1 MMPIRFSTRYYFLTA
16 FILTVLAVMASQ
28 PGLNARESM
37 PTLDE
42 EVDIAVEQPVLQPQ
56 IIYSESTDPAIRRS
70 VEVSLRRGQTLSSL
84 FVETGLSGQ
93 ESFDI
98 TESLAAVMDM
108 RRIKDGQKVKI
119 FFDLD
124 DVPSEVQL
132 PVHYDKTVTAL
143 RSNRRWESRETVIEV
158 NRIPTEASIIVA
170 SSLYQAAKDGG
181 VPLSVMMDAIDLFSF
196 DTDLQR
202 DIHAGDRVQ
211 LIYERLTDDKGRL
224 LAAGELLF
232 ARLET
237 RKGQIDAWRYE
248 RMDGQI
254 DYYEESGESVRKA
267 LLKTPVNGAYISS
280 GFGFRQHPILGYT
293 ALHRGM
299 DFAVRTGTPVM
310 AAGEGTVVVAGWH
323 DQYGNYVK
331 IRHAN
336 HYDTIYAHFS
346 SIARGIKVGMAIN
359 QGEVVGYVGST
370 GMSTGPHCHYE
381 VLYYGSPVD
390 PSELKFPP
398 RHHLEGEDFQ
408 QFDLKRTAMASV
420 YGL

>member
-1 MMPIRFSTRYYFLTA
+1 MLPIRFSTRYYFLTA

-28 PGLNARESM
+28 PGTNTREIM
-37 PTLDE
+37 PTL
-42 EVDIAVEQPVLQPQ
+42 VEDAELAAGQSDLQPQ
-56 IIYSESTDPAIRRS
+56 IIYSDSTNPAIRRS

-84 FVETGLSGQ
+84 FVESGLSGQ
-93 ESFDI
+93 ESFDVS
-98 TESLAAVMDM
+98 ESLASVMDM
-108 RRIKDGQKVKI
+108 RRIKDGQEVKI
-119 FFDLD
+119 FFDPD
-124 DVPSEVQL
+124 NVASEVQL

-143 RSNRRWESRETVIEV
+143 RMNKRWESRESVIDI
-158 NRIPTEASIIVA
+158 NRVPTQARIIVK
-170 SSLYQAAKDGG
+170 SSLYQAAKDAG
-181 VPLSVMMDAIDLFSF
+181 VPLSVMMDAIALFSF

-202 DIHAGDRVQ
+202 DIHAGDPVL
-211 LIYERLTDDKGRL
+211 LIYERIIDDKGKL

-237 RKGQIDAWRYE
+237 WKGQTDAWRYE
-248 RMDGQI
+248 GMDGQI
-254 DYYEESGESVRKA
+254 DYYEENGESVRKA
-267 LLKTPVNGAYISS
+267 LLKTPVNGASISS
-280 GFGFRQHPILGYT
+280 GFGYRHHPILGYT
-293 ALHRGM
+293 ALHRGV

-310 AAGEGTVVVAGWH
+310 AAGDGTVVAAGRH

-336 HYDTIYAHFS
+336 HYETLYAHFS
-346 SIARGIKVGMAIN
+346 SIAQGIKVGMDIN

-381 VLYYGSPVD
+381 VRYYGSPVD

-408 QFDLKRTAMASV
+408 QFKRQRSALASV